1 MPNLLRQARP
11 LDNPQLVPQ
20 CAGCSSAMR
29 VLAVEPHVV
38 YPEVMDVR
46 HFVCDMCGSDFVE
59 TVPRY
64 WFGVID
70 PPKGLDD

>member
-1 MPNLLRQARP
+1 
-11 LDNPQLVPQ
+11 
-20 CAGCSSAMR
+20 MR